1 MAPPRESV
9 TRPDVSGL
17 GYSPVFTQVGE
28 LSCGDTFVLK
38 SSLFK
43 DVQKDWP
50 GYTAGE
56 RQLLKRILIR

>member
-1 MAPPRESV
+1 M
-9 TRPDVSGL
+9 TRPDVSVL
-17 GYSPVFTQVGE
+17 RYSSVFTQVGE
-28 LSCGDTFVLK
+28 LTCSDTFVLK

-56 RQLLKRILIR
+56 LQLLKRILIR